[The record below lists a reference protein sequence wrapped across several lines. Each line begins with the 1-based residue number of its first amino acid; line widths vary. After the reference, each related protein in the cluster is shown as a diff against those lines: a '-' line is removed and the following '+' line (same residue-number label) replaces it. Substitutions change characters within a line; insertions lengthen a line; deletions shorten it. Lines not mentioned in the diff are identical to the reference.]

1 MLVKIYSGKVTKW
14 NDNNIQS
21 LNPTITLPNE
31 SITLAYRSE
40 QSGSTY
46 QITEIFFLTNNI
58 DAYRYI
64 MKQALQNFST
74 SSNPWGYVVSTDTTW
89 PVKSD
94 LYGKESFDIAIAVE
108 THPYS
113 LGYVFK
119 INLILKIT
127 SFPLDT
133 WKQRMQISQICL
145 FAPS

>member
-1 MLVKIYSGKVTKW
+1 
-14 NDNNIQS
+14 
-21 LNPTITLPNE
+21 
-31 SITLAYRSE
+31 
-40 QSGSTY
+40 
-46 QITEIFFLTNNI
+46 
-58 DAYRYI
+58 